1 MSLLQYAICAE
12 WNVYFVALHFVAVHF
27 VALHAV
33 ESAQM
38 IEETGGYFQM
48 QYRGGAN

>member
-1 MSLLQYAICAE
+1 MDCILLQRR
-12 WNVYFVALHFVAVHF
+12 VLFVALNLVALHL
-27 VALHAV
+27 VALHAM
-33 ESAQM
+33 EGAQM